1 MAIKS
6 VISAGTKSNQFEG
19 PIVKIGASNSIK
31 LTRQIL
37 DATGAAFGWFAFI
50 ADDTDDNTIF
60 YLGVSPEATNEGGDR
75 GSKLGVVGE
84 NTDAAKANPNQLSF
98 THATLGSRLYN
109 VAATFTVD
117 LEGGFEH
124 NGLTFYPM
132 TVLQSREDADA
143 EKAIADAAKAAKGSS
158 SSSEETSSE
167 SSSES
172 EGATSGSSRSSRRTA
187 TVE

>member
-37 DATGAAFGWFAFI
+37 DATGALFGWFAFI
-50 ADDTDDNTIF
+50 ADDTDDTSLF
-60 YLGVSPEATNEGGDR
+60 YLAVSENATNEAGER

-84 NTDAAKANPNQLSF
+84 GTDSNKANPNQLAF
-98 THATLGSRLYN
+98 THATLGTRLYN

-132 TVLQSREDADA
+132 TVLQSREEADA
-143 EKAIADAAKAAKGSS
+143 EKAANDAAKAAKASKSSDSS
-158 SSSEETSSE
+158 SSSSDESGEDSTS
-167 SSSES
+167 
-172 EGATSGSSRSSRRTA
+172 TSSSRSSRRA
-187 TVE
+187 VAAE

>member
-31 LTRQIL
+31 LTRQVL
-37 DATGAAFGWFAFI
+37 DATKAEYGHFAFI

-60 YLGVSPEATNEGGDR
+60 YLATSEESVNEAGER
-75 GSKLGVVGE
+75 GSKLGIVGE
-84 NTDAAKANPNQLSF
+84 TTDAAKANPNQLAF
-98 THATLGSRLYN
+98 THATLGARLFD

-117 LEGGFEH
+117 VDGGFEH

-132 TVLQSREDADA
+132 TVLQSRKDWDSER
-143 EKAIADAAKAAKGSS
+143 AIAEAAKAAKGGDTSS
-158 SSSEETSSE
+158 SSSSADEEETV
-167 SSSES
+167 
-172 EGATSGSSRSSRRTA
+172 SSRTTA
-187 TVE
+187 DVE